1 MDYYQTLGLQRSATD
16 EEVKQAY
23 RKLASKH
30 HPDKGGSE
38 EEFKKVEKG
47 TERYYSLKK
56 VLTENK

>member
-1 MDYYQTLGLQRSATD
+1 MTTREHNIQ
-16 EEVKQAY
+16 VY
-23 RKLASKH
+23 RRQL
-30 HPDKGGSE
+30 E